1 MEFLCFRN
9 LTVLWKRAVL
19 VSPSFK
25 NRMRECSRAMVHSK
39 EAGTRQ
45 CRFSSRHSQPSSDVK
60 SQLSRCKIS
69 RAMANCDLTCPT
81 CFWLQDCNARV
92 RRLSLIEIRSRGH
105 EIGRT
110 SVFHEL
116 ATPGTHPVLTKI
128 SKNVI
133 YIFYIV
139 FLPWGRSGIWYFSGL
154 ALQNYFWIYRMLPKS
169 RSFTS
174 RLQRSMVILL
184 RLSLFLCSEE

>member
-1 MEFLCFRN
+1 
-9 LTVLWKRAVL
+9 

-92 RRLSLIEIRSRGH
+92 RRLSLIEIRSRRH

-116 ATPGTHPVLTKI
+116 ATPGTHPVLTKS

-133 YIFYIV
+133 YIFFTLYSFLEAEVGSDISVAWLCRITSGYIEC
-139 FLPWGRSGIWYFSGL
+139 FPNQGRSPVAYNVPW
-154 ALQNYFWIYRMLPKS
+154 
-169 RSFTS
+169 SF
-174 RLQRSMVILL
+174 
-184 RLSLFLCSEE
+184 C